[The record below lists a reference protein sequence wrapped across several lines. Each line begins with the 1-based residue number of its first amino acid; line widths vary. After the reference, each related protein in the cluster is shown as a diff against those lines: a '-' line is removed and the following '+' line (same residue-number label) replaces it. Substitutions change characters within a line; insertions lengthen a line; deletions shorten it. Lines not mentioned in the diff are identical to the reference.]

1 MKVADA
7 LGGAAQQLTDA
18 GVAEPRPEAGSLL
31 EFAIGRE
38 KVFLIAHPDYDLT
51 SAEMESY
58 DHVVTRRAAR
68 EPFQYIVGK
77 QEFYGLDFEVNPD
90 VLIPRPET
98 ELLVERAISELAK
111 LERPKFCEIGVG
123 SGCIAVS
130 VLKNVPEAT
139 AIGVDISEKALDVAG
154 KNAKKHGV
162 ADRLVL
168 RKSDIFSAV
177 GDERFHAVLSNPPYV
192 PDADMLNLQAEV
204 RDFEP
209 ALALTDGRDGLWI
222 IERIV
227 SEAPI
232 RLRSGG
238 ILMIEIGVG
247 QAERVA
253 QMFDGVVWQAV
264 EFLHDLQQIPRTVI
278 AVKL

>member
-1 MKVADA
+1 M
-7 LGGAAQQLTDA
+7 L
-18 GVAEPRPEAGSLL
+18 
-31 EFAIGRE
+31 
-38 KVFLIAHPDYDLT
+38 
-51 SAEMESY
+51 
-58 DHVVTRRAAR
+58 
-68 EPFQYIVGK
+68 
-77 QEFYGLDFEVNPD
+77 
-90 VLIPRPET
+90 
-98 ELLVERAISELAK
+98 
-111 LERPKFCEIGVG
+111 
-123 SGCIAVS
+123 
-130 VLKNVPEAT
+130 
-139 AIGVDISEKALDVAG
+139 
-154 KNAKKHGV
+154 
-162 ADRLVL
+162 LVL
-168 RKSDIFSAV
+168 RKSDIFSAL
-177 GDERFHAVLSNPPYV
+177 GDEPFHAVLSNPPYV

-209 ALALTDGRDGLWI
+209 ALALTDGRDGLRI
-222 IERIV
+222 IARIV